1 MTICWFHW
9 ISTGFL
15 SMFLALQPRPFQIM
29 LIATSPEPISSCD
42 SAPDAQNTMSSLI
55 VSSFAVARGRSSG

>member
-1 MTICWFHW
+1 
-9 ISTGFL
+9 
-15 SMFLALQPRPFQIM
+15 MFLALQPRPFQIIV
-29 LIATSPEPISSCD
+29 IATSPEPISSCD